1 TTGLHAEKD
10 TILEAALLI
19 TNSDLELLEP
29 PLNLVIHHP
38 PGALQS
44 INAWCRNMHKA
55 SGLLDQVAQSTLTL
69 ASAEQQML
77 DLVTKH
83 CPEPNRAI
91 LAGNNVGFDRRF
103 LSAYMPILHGHLH
116 FRNVDV
122 SSLNELAKRWRPD
135 LLPGVRKKFGH
146 RALDD
151 IQESLRELQYY
162 RDRMISRP
170 DQK

>member
-1 TTGLHAEKD
+1 M
-10 TILEAALLI
+10 LI
-19 TNSDLELLEP
+19 TDGDLELLEP
-29 PLNLVIHHP
+29 PLSLVIHHP
-38 PGALQS
+38 PSTLQS
-44 INAWCRNMHKA
+44 LNAWCQKTHKE
-55 SGLLDQVAQSTLTL
+55 SGLLDEVAQSTLSL

-77 DLVTKH
+77 DLVTRH

-91 LAGNNVGFDRRF
+91 LAGNNVGFDRKF

-135 LLPGVRKKFGH
+135 LLPGMQKQFGH

-151 IQESLRELQYY
+151 INESLRELRYY
-162 RDRMISRP
+162 KSNMI
-170 DQK
+170 K